1 MRGWKLTVRTAP
13 GALVAAEYDCP
24 VHGRFAVDVP
34 RDASGDPPAEIT
46 CTASITEQDAMFS
59 AHSYRRDEHKI
70 GRVGGVR
77 RFTCGLPSPFVISAP
92 ARCKVKLV
100 EAAVRGKD
108 QKPEHKT
115 WSDMTNLM
123 EGQDVD
129 EWREDRER
137 KVWDDERHK
146 AVKEILNG

>member
-1 MRGWKLTVRTAP
+1 MTGWKLTIRTAP

-34 RDASGDPPAEIT
+34 RDASGDPPSSVA
-46 CTASITEQDAMFS
+46 CSRQGMAFADARDPE
-59 AHSYRRDEHKI
+59 HSVMHAA
-70 GRVGGVR
+70 
-77 RFTCGLPSPFVISAP
+77 CGLSSPHVISAP
-92 ARCKVKLV
+92 GRVRVRLV
-100 EAAVRGKD
+100 EAAIRGKD
-108 QKPEHKT
+108 QKPEHRT

-129 EWREDRER
+129 EWREERER